1 MSIRSWVW
9 TPLLMLILAVA
20 AIAMVAAAVATWIL
34 ARLRGA
40 NLTGR

>member
-1 MSIRSWVW
+1 MRRWVW
-9 TPLLMLILAVA
+9 MGLLVVILAAA
-20 AIAMVAAAVATWIL
+20 AIAMTTAAVATWIL